1 MACVAQAW
9 WRAWWFCLA
18 VFGMCLA
25 VAGQARADLSFVAA
39 TSLRLGGSPTDMA
52 TGDFNEDGRPDLA
65 VVDYSSGSVKILLS
79 TGGAAGFSEAGAF
92 SMGGAPYGVVAADF
106 NGDGHLDVAV
116 TSFNNGNVVVRL
128 GDGHGGL
135 SAPVAFAVGP
145 NPTGLTVADFDG
157 DGRLDLAIAVT
168 GGWSTRGIFILWG
181 DGSGRFDVRPGTS
194 IGLSIQARHIAAG
207 DWNEDGFADVVLGS
221 GDGVFLMLGNGAG
234 GFTASQSLIGDEYAP
249 FVAVGDA
256 DGDGHLDILALVQ
269 NAFTSPVLLIGDGQ
283 GGFSRKNVSRAYG
296 RFSGGQIVDAT
307 GDGLPDL
314 VLSRYSGTVLVVPG
328 LAGGGLSFK
337 TQEYAIGQD
346 VGRPVAADFNGDGHP
361 DIVVSNDHNG
371 QGGHLVYLRGDGAGQ
386 FAAARSYGD
395 PERYIRAVATAD
407 FNEDGRADLAV
418 IHRDEDSVWI
428 LRGDGTGAFDYRT
441 RLDTW
446 PGRGPSSLAA
456 GDLDG
461 DGHADLAV
469 VNEGDATVMV
479 FFGNGVGGFTPAGR
493 QSFTALTPTSV
504 TMGSFQGPGKPAY
517 AAVWAPETAGVY
529 EAIRWVGVSPQRTVE
544 QLNMSTWDNV
554 TGFISLDV
562 NQDGLADLV
571 AATSA
576 GTVGTG
582 LTVVSGSSTSPVPQD
597 PSYLPVGIGALR
609 AVAGWSQAG
618 QSGVFTSGGTQI
630 ASLTS
635 TQWQPLSVAG
645 IYSPGIAASVL
656 ASFDFDG
663 DGAPDVVAADAT
675 SGELAIMRGQGAPGG
690 LGSAFLRYGGGTP
703 EQMVMADFNGDGL
716 ADIAMANG
724 YGGVAV
730 LMNASP
736 SSNAALASLALS
748 QGALSPAFAGGVT
761 AYTVTVPHGVAQLS
775 LTPVA
780 AHAGA
785 SITINGVVVASG
797 AATAP
802 LPLAVG
808 SNVIQVEVLAQ
819 NGVARRTYTVT
830 VERGQAPQHAVTAA
844 AGGGGSISPAG
855 VVNVADGQTG
865 AFTVTPAAGY
875 RIAAVTGC
883 GGALAGNTYTTAA
896 VTAACT
902 VQARFE
908 TLPTPTN
915 TGSGPVSVGV
925 VDGST
930 GCQLDL
936 AGTGPV
942 SAPAPYPGATLPHGA
957 FRLRLINCQP
967 GETVRVA
974 VTFPDLTGF
983 TVKKYGP
990 TPDSPSA
997 SRYYDP
1003 VNLQISGN
1011 TVTYDVTD
1019 GGWGDNS
1026 FGAQDGTINDPV
1038 VPVLLAPGPAAIPT
1052 LSAWGLGGL
1061 AALLGL
1067 LALRGGRRTSARFV
1081 GAVVQTRF

>member
-1 MACVAQAW
+1 MACVVQALR
-9 WRAWWFCLA
+9 RAGWFCLA
-18 VFGMCLA
+18 VFGVCLA

-39 TSLRLGGSPTDMA
+39 TSLRLGGWPTEVA
-52 TGDFNEDGRPDLA
+52 AGDFNEDGRPDLA
-65 VVDYSSGSVKILLS
+65 VVDYSGGSVKILLS
-79 TGGAAGFSEAGAF
+79 TGDTAGFSEAGVF
-92 SMGGAPYGVVAADF
+92 SMGGAPYGLVAADF

-128 GDGHGGL
+128 GDGNGGL
-135 SAPVAFAVGP
+135 SAAVAFAVGP
-145 NPTGLTVADFDG
+145 NPTGLTVSDFDG
-157 DGRLDLAIAVT
+157 DGRLDLAIAIT
-168 GGWSTRGIFILWG
+168 GGWSARGIFILWG
-181 DGSGRFDVRPGTS
+181 DGSGRFDARPGTS
-194 IGLSIQARHIAAG
+194 IGLSIQARHIVSG

-234 GFTASQSLIGDEYAP
+234 GFAASQRLTGDEDAP

-256 DGDGHLDILALVQ
+256 DGDGHQDILALVQ
-269 NAFTSPVLLIGDGQ
+269 NSFTSPVLLIGDGQ
-283 GGFSRKNVSRAYG
+283 GGFSRKNVGIAYG
-296 RFSGGQIVDAT
+296 RFSGGQIVDVT
-307 GDGLPDL
+307 GDGFPDL

-328 LAGGGLSFK
+328 LAGGRFSLQ
-337 TQEYAIGQD
+337 TQEYAVGED
-346 VGRPVAADFNGDGHP
+346 VRRPVVADFNRDGHP
-361 DIVVSNDHNG
+361 DIVVSNDQGG

-386 FAAARSYGD
+386 FAAARSYAD
-395 PERYIRAVATAD
+395 PERYIRAIATAD
-407 FNEDGRADLAV
+407 FDEDGRADLAV

-441 RLDTW
+441 RLET
-446 PGRGPSSLAA
+446 GAGPSSLAA
-456 GDLDG
+456 GDLNG

-469 VNEGDATVMV
+469 VNETDSTVMV
-479 FFGNGVGGFTPAGR
+479 FLGNGFGGFTSAGQ
-493 QSFTALTPTSV
+493 QSFIALAPMSV

-517 AAVWAPETAGVY
+517 AAVWALETAGVY
-529 EAIRWVGVSPQRTVE
+529 EGIRWVGVSPQGTIE

-554 TGFISLDV
+554 TGFTSLDV

-582 LTVVSGSSTSPVPQD
+582 LTAGSGSSASPVPQD
-597 PSYLPVGIGALR
+597 PTYLPVGIGALR

-645 IYSPGIAASVL
+645 IYNPGIAASVL

-690 LGSAFLRYGGGTP
+690 LGGAFLRYGGGTP

-716 ADIAMANG
+716 TDIAMANG

-736 SSNAALASLALS
+736 SPNAALASLALS

-780 AHAGA
+780 AQAGA
-785 SITINGVVVASG
+785 SITVNGVPVTSG

-808 SNVIQVEVLAQ
+808 SSVIQVEVLAQ

-830 VERGQAPQHAVTAA
+830 VERGQAPQHAVTAT

-855 VVNVADGQTG
+855 VVNVTEGQVG
-865 AFTVTPAAGY
+865 SFTIAPTAGY

-883 GGALAGNTYTTAA
+883 GGALAGSTYTTAA

-915 TGSGPVSVGV
+915 TGSGPVNVGV
-925 VDGST
+925 VDGSA

-942 SAPAPYPGATLPHGA
+942 AAPAPYPGATLPHGA

-990 TPDSPSA
+990 TPDSPLS

-1038 VPVLLAPGPAAIPT
+1038 VPVLLAPSPAAIPT
-1052 LSAWGLGGL
+1052 LSTWGLGGL

-1081 GAVVQTRF
+1081 GAVAQTRF